1 MVVGW
6 QNSAFVLNVIVKTFN
21 VEYLKEDVEKD
32 RDTHQPMREIAI
44 KKLKISSLF
53 ELKPQLDKWYK
64 RLDEAG
70 LLNEDTVKKKRQ
82 VGNILKQVY
91 KYKKIRNCALHFG
104 DMNDKTNDL
113 IDIYEHIQ
121 TIDLALLNRIL
132 TEMIKLGYLLRND
145 ACRNT

>member
-32 RDTHQPMREIAI
+32 RDTHQLMREIAI

-91 KYKKIRNCALHFG
+91 KSVVSG
-104 DMNDKTNDL
+104 
-113 IDIYEHIQ
+113 
-121 TIDLALLNRIL
+121 
-132 TEMIKLGYLLRND
+132 
-145 ACRNT
+145 